1 MLVVKVG
8 DSIEKSL
15 KQWKRKF
22 ESTKILREL
31 RERTEYKKRSVKRRD
46 TVSKAAHKEKIRK
59 NSE

>member
-1 MLVVKVG
+1 MLVVKVE

-22 ESTKILREL
+22 ESARILREL

-46 TVSKAAHKEKIRK
+46 AVSKAAHKEKIRK